1 MDNGEN
7 LSTLGDQRDRL
18 CFDEVEEVEKKKF
31 DDRNETN
38 RLK

>member
-7 LSTLGDQRDRL
+7 LSTFGDQSDRL
-18 CFDEVEEVEKKKF
+18 CFDEVEEEEKKF